1 MTPVLGQRG
10 RRRHTVPPPGG
21 SGALS
26 LRPTCG
32 LSSGRV
38 PLRVTRSPATRA
50 PCGLLAPSPV
60 RRAPPATAT
69 APTAPAAG
77 RGPTHRPGGSAGR
90 WTTQKSWWPI
100 PPPPEPLPSSGRR
113 APGLGGA
120 AAPRQRP
127 VGPRARG
134 RAASSGWV
142 AAEATAPAPVTEL
155 PECSRGRTPAP
166 GPGSSVRTLGSRS
179 PGHSSEGGTEGL
191 PGARARPA
199 SSAGQGLGAHRAGG
213 HLTDSFLFAAFP
225 TPEDDRRPGRCCRT
239 QGLHLGRDA
248 DGLL

>member
-1 MTPVLGQRG
+1 MHTCPLHPASEPPASSRGHRG
-10 RRRHTVPPPGG
+10 RDPGPGPAWQAAARGPPPGG

-38 PLRVTRSPATRA
+38 PLRVTRSPATHA

-60 RRAPPATAT
+60 RRAPPATAM

-100 PPPPEPLPSSGRR
+100 PPLPEPLPSSGRR

-134 RAASSGWV
+134 HVQPAQGGWQ
-142 AAEATAPAPVTEL
+142 PKP
-155 PECSRGRTPAP
+155 P
-166 GPGSSVRTLGSRS
+166 
-179 PGHSSEGGTEGL
+179 
-191 PGARARPA
+191 
-199 SSAGQGLGAHRAGG
+199 
-213 HLTDSFLFAAFP
+213 
-225 TPEDDRRPGRCCRT
+225 RRPR
-239 QGLHLGRDA
+239 
-248 DGLL
+248 